1 MAKENIP
8 PADDLPTLGD
18 LELRVMQL
26 IWAEQPCTERS
37 IWDLLRQ
44 EREIGRTTV
53 LKTIQR
59 LEAKG
64 MLAREPG
71 PGPVQFRAAVEP
83 QRLLPSLV
91 DRFVANTLAGSPAAL
106 VSYLAGQEKLSA
118 KDLAALR
125 AIAKKLD
132 ADAPE

>member
-1 MAKENIP
+1 MAKE
-8 PADDLPTLGD
+8 LPTLGE

-26 IWAEQPCTERS
+26 IWHEQPCTERA
-37 IWDLLRQ
+37 IWDLIRQ
-44 EREIGRTTV
+44 ERNVGRTTV

-59 LEAKG
+59 LEAKE
-64 MLAREPG
+64 LLERVAAN
-71 PGPVQFRAAVEP
+71 GPVQFRAVVES

-91 DRFVANTLAGSPAAL
+91 ERFVTNTLAGSPAAL

-125 AIAKKLD
+125 AIARKLD
-132 ADAPE
+132 VDSAE

>member
-1 MAKENIP
+1 MAKE
-8 PADDLPTLGD
+8 LPTLGE

-26 IWAEQPCTERS
+26 IWSEQPCTERA
-37 IWDLLRQ
+37 IWDLIRQ
-44 EREIGRTTV
+44 ERNVGRTTV

-59 LEAKG
+59 LEAKE
-64 MLAREPG
+64 LLERVAAN
-71 PGPVQFRAAVEP
+71 GPVQFRAVVES

-91 DRFVANTLAGSPAAL
+91 ERFVTNTLAGSPAAL

-125 AIAKKLD
+125 AIARKLD
-132 ADAPE
+132 IDSAE

>member
-1 MAKENIP
+1 MAKEI
-8 PADDLPTLGD
+8 PTLGE

-26 IWAEQPCTERS
+26 IWNEQPCAERT
-37 IWDLLRQ
+37 IWDLIRQ
-44 EREIGRTTV
+44 ERNVGRTTV

-64 MLAREPG
+64 LLKRVAAD
-71 PGPVQFRAAVEP
+71 GPVQFHAVVEP

-91 DRFVANTLAGSPAAL
+91 ERFVTNTLAGSPAAL

-125 AIAKKLD
+125 AIARKLE
-132 ADAPE
+132 ADSAE